1 MMQSS
6 KKRRIAAVSS
16 LAVAALAL
24 TSCALGSDLEEA
36 SNGGDDSEVKRLV
49 LAQSSDFKSL
59 DPQNLVETP
68 AERIMR
74 NVYSRLFTIDDDMQ
88 PQPDLVTE
96 YEQPDDL
103 TWIFH
108 LREDVTFQN
117 GDALTADDVAFSLN
131 RPSDDDGLLEYLYWN
146 GIDDV
151 TAVDEHT
158 VQIKTKEPMPTLI
171 RLLAKSGGDIMP
183 SKLIDEIGLEE
194 FFKAPIGSGPYQ
206 IRKWTPDD
214 RIVLDAYDDYFG
226 GEPTWDEVEFRVIP
240 EASTRIGELLTG
252 GVDIITDIPPVDWD
266 RLESEESAD
275 VVFGDTTRT
284 MLMLLRN
291 KEGWITADK
300 RVREAIDLAID
311 NEEITEG
318 LYKGA
323 AKPIRSR
330 VPVGIFGANPDL
342 QDTFVYDLD
351 RAKELVSE
359 VEAETGEPIVLN
371 ITAPNNRYP
380 LDADATQMI
389 AQMLEEAGFTVKL
402 EVLEGAAMSD
412 AFGNNTFGEGMIIGL
427 ADALLDAK
435 YSVGHYLAGDP
446 ANVGR
451 ADYDNPKVNELLR
464 EANTSL
470 DQDQREKNYQEA
482 LQIIADDR
490 AHVFLYQLP
499 AAYGVSKRV
508 TFEPRLDD
516 RTYFDDITLN

>member
-1 MMQSS
+1 MMQS
-6 KKRRIAAVSS
+6 RRTRRLSAVSS

-24 TSCALGSDLEEA
+24 TSCALGSDLDNA
-36 SNGGDDSEVKRLV
+36 NDGGSDDGVKRLV

-68 AERIMR
+68 GERIMR
-74 NVYSRLFTIDDDMQ
+74 NVYSRLFIIDDDMN

-96 YEQPDDL
+96 YNQSDDL
-103 TWIFH
+103 TWTFQI
-108 LREDVTFQN
+108 RDDVTFQN
-117 GDALTADDVAFSLN
+117 GDPLTAEDVAFSLN
-131 RPSDDDGLLEYLYWN
+131 RPSDDDALLEYTYWN
-146 GIDDV
+146 GIEDV
-151 TAVDEHT
+151 VAVDEYT
-158 VQIKTKEPMPTLI
+158 VEITTAEPMPTLI

-183 SKLIDEIGLEE
+183 AGLIEEIGIEE
-194 FFKAPIGSGPYQ
+194 FTKAPIGSGPYQ
-206 IRKWTPDD
+206 IREWTPDD
-214 RIVLDAYDDYFG
+214 RIILDAYDDYFG
-226 GEPTWDEVEFRVIP
+226 GEPEWDEVEFRVIP

-252 GVDIITDIPPVDWD
+252 GVDVITDIPPVDWD
-266 RLESEESAD
+266 RLETEDSAD

-291 KEGWITADK
+291 KEGWVTSDH

-318 LYKGA
+318 LFKGA

-330 VPVGIFGANPDL
+330 VPVGIFGANPEL

-351 RAKELVSE
+351 RAKQLVAE
-359 VEAETGEPIVLN
+359 VEAELGEPIELN
-371 ITAPNNRYP
+371 LTAPNNRYP
-380 LDADATQMI
+380 LDSDATQMI
-389 AQMLEEAGFTVKL
+389 AQMLEEAGFTVNL

-451 ADYDNPKVNELLR
+451 ADYDNPKVNELLHT
-464 EANTSL
+464 ANTSM
-470 DQDQREKNYQEA
+470 DQDLREASYQEA
-482 LQIIADDR
+482 LKIIAEDR

-499 AAYGVSKRV
+499 AAYGVSTRV
-508 TFEPRLDD
+508 SFEPRLDD
-516 RTYFDDITLN
+516 RTYFNDITLK

>member
-1 MMQSS
+1 MMQSHRP
-6 KKRRIAAVSS
+6 RRLAAVSS

-24 TSCALGSDLEEA
+24 TSCALGSDLENA
-36 SNGGDDSEVKRLV
+36 DNGGNGGETKRLV

-59 DPQNLVETP
+59 DPQNVLETP
-68 AERIMR
+68 AERVMR
-74 NVYSRLFTIDDDMQ
+74 NVYSRLFIIDDEMN

-96 YEQPDDL
+96 YDQTDEL
-103 TWIFH
+103 TWTFDI
-108 LREDVTFQN
+108 RDDVTFQN
-117 GDALTADDVAFSLN
+117 GDSLTAEDVAFSLN
-131 RPSDDDGLLEYLYWN
+131 RPSDDDALLEYLYWN
-146 GIDDV
+146 GIEDV
-151 TAVDEHT
+151 VAVDDYT
-158 VQIKTKEPMPTLI
+158 VEITTTEPMPTLI

-183 SKLIDEIGLEE
+183 AGLIEEIGMEE
-194 FFKAPIGSGPYQ
+194 FLKAPIGSGPYQ

-214 RIVLDAYDDYFG
+214 RIILDSYDDYFG
-226 GEPTWDEVEFRVIP
+226 GEPVWDEVEFRVIP

-266 RLESEESAD
+266 RLETEDSAD

-291 KEGWITADK
+291 KEGWITADH
-300 RVREAIDLAID
+300 RVREAIDLAIN

-318 LYKGA
+318 LFKGA

-351 RAKELVSE
+351 RAKELVAE
-359 VEAETGEPIVLN
+359 VEAETGEPIELD

-380 LDADATQMI
+380 LDSDATQMI
-389 AQMLEEAGFTVKL
+389 AQMLEEAGITVNL
-402 EVLEGAAMSD
+402 EMLEGAAMSD

-435 YSVGHYLAGDP
+435 YSVGHYLGGDP

-451 ADYDNPKVNELLR
+451 ADYDNPKVNELLH
-464 EANTSL
+464 EANTSM
-470 DQDQREKNYQEA
+470 DQDLREKNYQEA
-482 LQIIADDR
+482 LKIIAEDR

-499 AAYGVSKRV
+499 AAYGVSTRV
-508 TFEPRLDD
+508 DFEPRLDD
-516 RTYFDDITLN
+516 RTYFNDITLK

>member
-1 MMQSS
+1 MTQSHRI
-6 KKRRIAAVSS
+6 RRHLALSS
-16 LAVAALAL
+16 LAIAALAL
-24 TSCALGSDLEEA
+24 TSCSLGGDLEEV
-36 SNGGDDSEVKRLV
+36 NDGGSGDGVKRLV

-68 AERIMR
+68 GERVMR
-74 NVYSRLFTIDDDMQ
+74 NVYSRLFIIDDEMQ
-88 PQPDLVTE
+88 PQPDLVTD
-96 YEQPDDL
+96 YEQKDDL
-103 TWIFH
+103 TWVFN
-108 LREDVTFQN
+108 LRDDVTFQN
-117 GDALTADDVAFSLN
+117 GDPLTAADVAFSLN
-131 RPSDDDGLLEYLYWN
+131 RPSDDEGLLEYLYWN
-146 GIDDV
+146 GIEEV
-151 TAVDEHT
+151 TAVSDHT
-158 VQIKTKEPMPTLI
+158 VEIKTREPMPTLI

-183 SKLIDEIGLEE
+183 AAVIEEIGMEE
-194 FFKAPIGSGPYQ
+194 FIKAPIGSGPYQ
-206 IRKWTPDD
+206 IREWTPDD
-214 RIVLDAYDDYFG
+214 RIILDAYDDYFG
-226 GEPTWDEVEFRVIP
+226 GEPVWDEVEFRVIP

-252 GVDIITDIPPVDWD
+252 GVDVITDIPPVDWD
-266 RLESEESAD
+266 RLETEDSAE

-291 KEGWITADK
+291 KEGWITADH

-318 LYKGA
+318 LFKGA

-351 RAKELVSE
+351 RAKELVKE
-359 VEAETGEPIVLN
+359 VEAETGAPIELN

-380 LDADATQMI
+380 LDSDATQMI

-451 ADYDNPKVNELLR
+451 ADYDNPKVNELLH
-464 EANTSL
+464 EANTSM
-470 DQDQREKNYQEA
+470 DQDLREKNYQEA
-482 LQIIADDR
+482 LKIIAEDR

-499 AAYGVSKRV
+499 AAYGVSTRV
-508 TFEPRLDD
+508 DFEPRLDD
-516 RTYFDDITLN
+516 RTYFNDITLN